1 MAPQSTNYVG
11 PEIPVEQLS
20 SEIHIYSRE
29 IKSFSLLGTSNREEC
44 KYLNHV
50 VSSVPLD
57 FEASKGAIPT
67 NSILQTSRCR
77 QRLCA
82 ACFPVFQELQSS

>member
-1 MAPQSTNYVG
+1 MVIPDQEETYTMSSFILSLSFQSFISV
-11 PEIPVEQLS
+11 ID
-20 SEIHIYSRE
+20 
-29 IKSFSLLGTSNREEC
+29 
-44 KYLNHV
+44 HV

-77 QRLCA
+77 QRLHV
-82 ACFPVFQELQSS
+82 ACFPVFQEPQSP